1 VVEMAND
8 EHLEIL
14 ARGVEVW
21 NSWRQLNPVTVPDL
35 SGINLREK
43 DLKGIDFRRANLCNA
58 DLHQTD
64 LSNASLR
71 KAILYDANL
80 YETRLEATDIKS
92 ANFKRSNMRG
102 VNAQKATAS
111 GAVFEK
117 ANLSKTN
124 FSGANLTS
132 ARLNGADLGGGTDLS
147 RANMNYAV
155 LDRANLTAADLTEAT
170 LVHANLHEADL
181 SGARFLAADLSFA
194 NLTEADLQGA
204 DFTKANLQG
213 ANLSQASLVKTYL
226 DGANL
231 VGCRVYGCS
240 VWDIRGEPASQK
252 DLLIS
257 SKGDGD
263 ITTDDIE
270 VAQFI
275 YLMYDNKKIRSV
287 INSVT
292 SKGVL
297 ILGRFSPP
305 ERKEVLDGL
314 RDKLRAFNLLP
325 IVFDFDRPIDKDYT
339 ETVQTLAGMSLFV
352 IADVTSPKST
362 PLELEATAKQF
373 KIPFLPIIDTSV
385 DPYPFAMLVD
395 LQKSCHWVLQTLEY
409 DTKQKLLDNIK
420 VVIIDRA
427 LEKHNEL
434 RAQKA
439 KEPKTLTI
447 DDLLAGKLE

>member
-1 VVEMAND
+1 MAND
-8 EHLEIL
+8 EHVEIL
-14 ARGVEVW
+14 GQGVEAW
-21 NSWRQLNPVTVPDL
+21 NTWRQGDPATVPDL
-35 SGINLREK
+35 SGANLREK
-43 DLKGIDFRRANLCNA
+43 NLGGIDFRRANLCNA

-64 LSNASLR
+64 LSKANLR

-80 YETRLEATDIKS
+80 YETILEAADLKS
-92 ANFKRSNMRG
+92 ANFKRANMRG
-102 VNAQKATAS
+102 VKVQNASAS
-111 GAVFEK
+111 GAVLER
-117 ANLSKTN
+117 ANLSKAN

-132 ARLNGADLGGGTDLS
+132 ARLYRADLGGGTNLS
-147 RANMNYAV
+147 RANLNYAV
-155 LDRANLTAADLTEAT
+155 LDRANLTTADLTEAT

-181 SGARFLAADLSFA
+181 SGARFRAADLSFA
-194 NLTEADLQGA
+194 NLTETDLQGA
-204 DFTKANLQG
+204 DFTNANLQA
-213 ANLSQASLVKTYL
+213 ANLSQASIVKTCL
-226 DGANL
+226 EGANL

-257 SKGDGD
+257 AKGEGD

-275 YLMYDNKKIRSV
+275 YLMYDNKKIRTV
-287 INSVT
+287 INSIT

-297 ILGRFSPP
+297 ILGRFSPAK
-305 ERKEVLDGL
+305 RKAVLDGL
-314 RDKLRAFNLLP
+314 RDKLREFNLLP
-325 IVFDFDRPIDKDYT
+325 IVFDFDRPTDKDYT

-385 DPYPFAMLVD
+385 DRHSFAMLVD
-395 LQKSCHWVLQTLEY
+395 LQKNYHWVLETLKY

-447 DDLLAGKLE
+447 DDLLKGKLE

>member
-1 VVEMAND
+1 
-8 EHLEIL
+8 
-14 ARGVEVW
+14 
-21 NSWRQLNPVTVPDL
+21 
-35 SGINLREK
+35 
-43 DLKGIDFRRANLCNA
+43 
-58 DLHQTD
+58 
-64 LSNASLR
+64 
-71 KAILYDANL
+71 
-80 YETRLEATDIKS
+80 
-92 ANFKRSNMRG
+92 
-102 VNAQKATAS
+102 
-111 GAVFEK
+111 
-117 ANLSKTN
+117 
-124 FSGANLTS
+124 
-132 ARLNGADLGGGTDLS
+132 
-147 RANMNYAV
+147 
-155 LDRANLTAADLTEAT
+155 
-170 LVHANLHEADL
+170 LHEADL
-181 SGARFLAADLSFA
+181 SGARFRAADLSFA
-194 NLTEADLQGA
+194 NLTETDLQGA
-204 DFTKANLQG
+204 DFTNANLQA
-213 ANLSQASLVKTYL
+213 ANLSQASIVKTCL
-226 DGANL
+226 EGANL

-257 SKGDGD
+257 AKGEGD

-275 YLMYDNKKIRSV
+275 YLMYDNKKIRTV
-287 INSVT
+287 INSIT

-297 ILGRFSPP
+297 ILGRFSPAK
-305 ERKEVLDGL
+305 RKAVLDGL
-314 RDKLRAFNLLP
+314 RDKLREFNLLP
-325 IVFDFDRPIDKDYT
+325 IVFDFDRPTDKDYT

-385 DPYPFAMLVD
+385 DRHSFAMLVD
-395 LQKSCHWVLQTLEY
+395 LQKNYHWVLETLKY

-447 DDLLAGKLE
+447 DDLLEGKLE

>member
-1 VVEMAND
+1 MAND
-8 EHLEIL
+8 EHVEIL
-14 ARGVEVW
+14 GQGVEAW
-21 NSWRQLNPVTVPDL
+21 NTWRQQNPSTVPDL

-43 DLKGIDFRRANLCNA
+43 NLAGIDFRRANLCNA

-64 LSNASLR
+64 LSKANLR
-71 KAILYDANL
+71 KALLYDANL
-80 YETRLEATDIKS
+80 YETILEAADLKG
-92 ANFKRSNMRG
+92 ADFRRANMRG
-102 VNAQKATAS
+102 LNAQNATAS
-111 GAVFEK
+111 GTVMVG
-117 ANLSKTN
+117 ANLSKAN
-124 FSGANLTS
+124 FSGANLTN
-132 ARLNGADLGGGTDLS
+132 AQFNGAVLSGGANLS
-147 RANMNYAV
+147 KANLNYAA
-155 LDRANLTAADLTEAT
+155 LERANLTAADLSGAT
-170 LVHANLHEADL
+170 LLHANLHEADL
-181 SGARFLAADLSFA
+181 SGTRFQAADLSFA
-194 NLTEADLQGA
+194 DLTEADLQGA
-204 DFTKANLQG
+204 NFTNANLQA
-213 ANLSQASLVKTYL
+213 ANLSQASLVKTKL

-275 YLMYDNKKIRSV
+275 YLMYDNKKIRTV
-287 INSVT
+287 INSIT

-305 ERKEVLDGL
+305 ERKAVLDGL
-314 RDKLRAFNLLP
+314 RDKLRTFNLLP
-325 IVFDFDRPIDKDYT
+325 IVFDFDRPADKDYT

-385 DPYPFAMLVD
+385 DQHPFAMLVD
-395 LQKSCHWVLQTLEY
+395 LQKNYHWVLQTLEY

-420 VVIIDRA
+420 VAIIDRA
-427 LEKHNEL
+427 LKKHNEL

-447 DDLLAGKLE
+447 DDLLEGKLE